1 MTTSDW
7 LTLAVAFAAVAFVV
21 HCPILK
27 PWFGFRRPPG
37 SRARWFT

>member
-1 MTTSDW
+1 MLDD
-7 LTLAVAFAAVAFVV
+7 LVVVALVLAVGAFLL

-37 SRARWFT
+37 HAGKWFD